1 MPSSGEIKKQ
11 NRLLAQQQDIMQSL
25 TGALNGATASAM
37 NLSRALQGAVSY
49 ANQIDADMIT
59 VARSTNEASDH
70 AHTLGTNLRG
80 AAASGIDALK
90 NFGSS
95 MGGHMKNAATSA
107 FETVTHTMGSI
118 GEISKSFMSL
128 RFIAGFSALF
138 TLITSNFEKT
148 TMELRAALGTV
159 FTNPQVN
166 NNINQLFRNLESKVI
181 SSGMSFGEVV
191 GTAEMLSN
199 EFGMAMSQTADI
211 AFNIGDGA
219 RALSVSANTMAN
231 IVGNFQ
237 LAYDLS
243 AEQSHELSEQVGLL
257 AAMNDVAPKAVLE
270 DIAASTEDMARFSAG
285 GVKNFIKA
293 AIQARKLGMN
303 VKDVANTMN
312 GLLNFEDSL
321 NKELQAS
328 IMLGRR
334 INLNEAR
341 RAAFAGDAAGA
352 MAAVTKELGN
362 IDLQNLDPL
371 TLQAVAD
378 AANLTTHQLLKVSKG
393 ADEISG
399 QDIGEESMS
408 GLNTELL
415 AARETMGEMQ
425 KITADFNTMIREL
438 AQKHGE
444 KFFSTV
450 RRTFDF
456 LMETNFL
463 ENMASFMEKLIVFV
477 EDFMKAPL
485 FHKDAQDKLHLI
497 DPKGEQATK
506 LSVLKG
512 GIGDIV
518 KGLGNMMLKLFGIDS
533 DMDTLI
539 KKGKDWLMGE
549 EMDGKRPRK
558 FFEGIWFRIKEAWNS
573 LMNVKLPGTD
583 DGSVGGVFSWIW
595 ESIKK
600 GFTSVWNWLTG
611 PDGFNIGSKIS
622 ELFVGENG
630 AFSLGNLIPAGIGGG
645 KIDMG
650 KLIEE
655 KVDVSK
661 LENIKEDSKIG
672 KTMKT
677 LNDFITDLIM
687 PKLTTKKFEDMFR
700 DVNFEDLKK
709 DKTGK
714 GLSDWL
720 KFLIFGD
727 TKKGS
732 IGVSIAQEIEGG
744 IAYVAEQMR
753 NPDGKLK
760 SDIDAAISGIF
771 GLDASGNL
779 GDQMIDSLTAAVKK
793 MNQPGGLFEMLGV
806 GLTSTI
812 ATAFSNMKVGFD
824 ITKLIPGGDKPFNI
838 KIKDSK
844 SGKFV
849 SLDEFNEIRQSGN
862 NVPTT
867 DATNN
872 QSLANA
878 QQFPQGLEVGI
889 IDDRKALNKL
899 FDKIDALILKM
910 DSGIVVKGEG

>member
-25 TGALNGATASAM
+25 TGALNGATSSAN

-49 ANQIDADMIT
+49 ANQIDADMLT
-59 VARSTNEASDH
+59 LARSTNEASDH

-90 NFGSS
+90 NFGSN
-95 MGGHMKNAATSA
+95 MGGHMRNAASSA

-166 NNINQLFRNLESKVI
+166 NNINQLFRNLEQKVI

-219 RALSVSANTMAN
+219 RALGVSANTMAN

-518 KGLGNMMLKLFGIDS
+518 KGLGNMMLKLFGIDA

-539 KKGKDWLMGE
+539 TRGKNWLMGE
-549 EMDGKRPRK
+549 EGADGNRPRK
-558 FFEGIWFRIKEAWNS
+558 FFEGIWFRVKEFFG
-573 LMNVKLPGTD
+573 KLGDIEIGENT
-583 DGSVGGVFSWIW
+583 VGGMFSGIW
-595 ESIKK
+595 EWFKK

-611 PDGFNIGSKIS
+611 PDGFNIGGKLS

-630 AFSLGNLIPAGIGGG
+630 AFSLSNLIPAGLGGG

-650 KLIEE
+650 KIIEE

-677 LNDFITDLIM
+677 LNAFITDLIM
-687 PKLTTKKFEDMFR
+687 PKLTTEKFEDMFK

-709 DKTGK
+709 EKTGK

-779 GDQMIDSLTAAVKK
+779 GDQMIDSMTAAVRK
-793 MNQPGGLFEMLGV
+793 MKEPGGLFQLLGE
-806 GLTSTI
+806 GLKLTI
-812 ATAFSNMKVGFD
+812 AESLGSMKIAFNWK
-824 ITKLIPGGDKPFNI
+824 KALPGGDVPFEL
-838 KIKDSK
+838 KIKDGK

-849 SLDEFNEIRQSGN
+849 SIDEFNKMQESN
-862 NVPTT
+862 NGT
-867 DATNN
+867 TNN
-872 QSLANA
+872 NNPTLTETGNA
-878 QQFPQGLEVGI
+878 MTNDFLDGRTYDQAVKDEIAGLRADMQKYFSGQGYV
-889 IDDRKALNKL
+889 A
-899 FDKIDALILKM
+899 
-910 DSGIVVKGEG
+910 VEGR